1 MSKVIIGI
9 VGEIA
14 SGKTTITEYLK
25 SNYGAVSFR
34 FSNILRD
41 ILERLHLPQDR
52 KNLQTLSSA
61 LRQSFSEDILSRV
74 LSEDAQSAD
83 NPIVITEGIRR
94 PSDIVYLKNLPG
106 FILIAVEASERTRFE
121 RLTGRSEN
129 PDDQQKTWEQ
139 FQDDGK
145 AEAEQDI
152 KEIAKSAQYTVDNN
166 GDMESTYAQIEKI
179 MQQLGLV

>member
-14 SGKTTITEYLK
+14 SGKTTITDYLK
-25 SNYGAVSFR
+25 SNYQAVSFR

-61 LRQSFSEDILSRV
+61 LRQNFSEDILSRV
-74 LSEDAQSAD
+74 LSEDAQHAD
-83 NPIVITEGIRR
+83 APIVITEGIRR

-106 FILIAVEASERTRFE
+106 FVLIAVQADEHTRFE
-121 RLTGRSEN
+121 RLIERSEN
-129 PDDQQKTWEQ
+129 PDDRSKTWEQ
-139 FQDDGK
+139 FQKDGK

-152 KEIAKSAQYTVDNN
+152 KEIAKSAQYTIDNN
-166 GDMESTYAQIEKI
+166 GDVQQTYAQMQEI
-179 MQQLGLV
+179 MQKLKLS